1 MTVKVSKPAINVREE
16 LADLKKPTG
25 IAGEAML
32 AAETPQEQFNLIGA
46 GRRRLTINGDMRIAQ
61 RGTSATGVTS
71 NGYYATDRMNFYK
84 TNTGTYTISQ
94 STDAPSGFTYSH
106 KVVSTTGDSSL
117 GSTDLV
123 SPLVYSIE
131 GHDLQHLGYGTTDG
145 KYITLSFWVKTN
157 VTGTYSVSFYKT
169 HSSPRVCAPLY
180 TIKAANTWQ
189 YVSLTVPS
197 DSVGIA
203 NGTGGGL
210 YLYFNTTVGSTYNSQ
225 PTTAWAAYNSSNWA
239 GGHTAY
245 CFASNNDSWQ
255 ITGVQ
260 LEVGKVA
267 TPFEHRSYGEE
278 LALCQRYTYVI
289 GGSGV
294 TTLGGGSMYTSTAVN
309 IDIPLPVQ
317 MRDTSPSLTP
327 VPNGTGNW
335 LNVYVGATGTV
346 SNATPQVGD
355 GVQASLRLYAT
366 SAHSG
371 SSPSAAGAAVWCMVL
386 AGAKLIIS
394 EEL

>member
-278 LALCQRYTYVI
+278 LALCQRYFQVFKE
-289 GGSGV
+289 GR
-294 TTLGGGSMYTSTAVN
+294 LGGV
-309 IDIPLPVQ
+309 I
-317 MRDTSPSLTP
+317 
-327 VPNGTGNW
+327 NGTGHGIVFNQYIQPSMRSSPTTT
-335 LNVYVGATGTV
+335 VVGVPSIA
-346 SNATPQVGD
+346 
-355 GVQASLRLYAT
+355 YM
-366 SAHSG
+366 SG
-371 SSPSAAGAAVWCMVL
+371 SSQLSSTVTSVTASGYTMNIVKANGSTGDGLSFWVDCTSSNNFTFDA
-386 AGAKLIIS
+386 
-394 EEL
+394 EL

>member
-1 MTVKVSKPAINVREE
+1 MTVKISKPAINVREE

-32 AAETPQEQFNLIGA
+32 RAETPQEQFNLIGA
-46 GRRRLTINGDMRIAQ
+46 GRRNMIINGAMRIAQ
-61 RGTSATGVTS
+61 RGTSATGVSS
-71 NGYYATDRMNFYK
+71 NGYFATDRMSFYE
-84 TNTGTYTISQ
+84 TNTGTFTISQ

-180 TIKAANTWQ
+180 TITTANTWQ

-210 YLYFNTTVGSTYNSQ
+210 YLYFNTTVGSTYNTQ
-225 PTTAWAAYNSSNWA
+225 PTTAWTAYNSSNWA

-278 LALCQRYTYVI
+278 LALCQRYFQI
-289 GGSGV
+289 WEDDGN
-294 TTLGGGSMYTSTAVN
+294 TLGAGVWYASNQVLAAV
-309 IDIPLPVQ
+309 PLQQV
-317 MRDTSPSLTP
+317 MRASPT
-327 VPNGTGNW
+327 V
-335 LNVYVGATGTV
+335 TV
-346 SNATPQVGD
+346 SGANWASVYGVGTSHSTND
-355 GVQASLRLYAT
+355 LTTSVDKSNVNSLRLNLNMAT
-366 SAHSG
+366 TTT
-371 SSPSAAGAAVWCMVL
+371 AGQGAMVML
-386 AGAKLIIS
+386 RNGVQWLKADA
-394 EEL
+394 EL

>member
-1 MTVKVSKPAINVREE
+1 MTVKISKPAINVREE
-16 LADLKKPTG
+16 LADLRKPTG

-32 AAETPQEQFNLIGA
+32 RAETPQEQFNLIGA

-106 KVVSTTGDSSL
+106 KVVSTTGDGSL

-123 SPLVYSIE
+123 SPLFYSIE

-169 HSSPRVCAPLY
+169 HSSARVCAPLY
-180 TIKAANTWQ
+180 TIQAANTWQ

-225 PTTAWAAYNSSNWA
+225 PTTAWTAYNSSNWA
-239 GGHTAY
+239 GGHTAH

-260 LEVGKVA
+260 LELGKVA

-278 LALCQRYTYVI
+278 LALCQRYYQVGTFVGN
-289 GGSGV
+289 GGTDLGDTNPTVSWMPQTAMRATASMGVRDDNAAVNRYTDPTSGSVSWVYGGPSHRADNISFSGSYANGIDQGLFVLDLGNTSSGV
-294 TTLGGGSMYTSTAVN
+294 GSW
-309 IDIPLPVQ
+309 I
-317 MRDTSPSLTP
+317 RFH
-327 VPNGTGNW
+327 W
-335 LNVYVGATGTV
+335 
-346 SNATPQVGD
+346 
-355 GVQASLRLYAT
+355 YAD
-366 SAHSG
+366 A
-371 SSPSAAGAAVWCMVL
+371 
-386 AGAKLIIS
+386 
-394 EEL
+394 EL